1 MEFTGEVT
9 VDAPRQVVFEEMQKP
24 EMLQKTIPN
33 CESVEK
39 IGENKFKAIVDEKI
53 SKISMKLETE
63 VELTELRE
71 PDFVAVSISGDAPGS
86 STSVAAN
93 GSFELEEANGGD
105 KTLVHYT
112 MDMEVSGKLA
122 SIGFR
127 MIKHVVKKRIDE
139 MVDNIQSAFEEAPA
153 K

>member
-9 VDAPRQVVFEEMQKP
+9 VDAPRDVVFAQMQSP
-24 EMLQKTIPN
+24 EMLRKTIPN

-39 IGENKFKAIVDEKI
+39 IGENKYKAIVDEKI

-63 VELTELRE
+63 VELTELRD
-71 PDFVAVSISGDAPGS
+71 PDFVAVTISGDAPGS
-86 STSVAAN
+86 STSVSAN
-93 GSFELEEANGGD
+93 GTFELEEADGGER
-105 KTLVHYT
+105 TLVRYT
-112 MDMEVSGKLA
+112 MNMEVSGKLA

-139 MVDNIQSAFEEAPA
+139 MVDNIQAAFEEAPA
-153 K
+153 T